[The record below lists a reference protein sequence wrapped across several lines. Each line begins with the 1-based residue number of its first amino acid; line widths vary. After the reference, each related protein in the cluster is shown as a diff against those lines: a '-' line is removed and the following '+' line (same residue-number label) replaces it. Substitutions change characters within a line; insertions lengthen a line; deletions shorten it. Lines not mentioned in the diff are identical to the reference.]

1 MSALQRQH
9 DLPLL
14 LLVVTLP
21 DTEFPFM
28 PAATLSSN
36 IDAVNCAFGFLDET
50 FFRARLYSYIMCNGV
65 RFTSIYLIHSL
76 GLFPFLFFYSLIFGI
91 TKTAVIAANL
101 NFECI
106 NQNIDLVLP
115 TCNSKFCSI

>member
-9 DLPLL
+9 LPLL

-50 FFRARLYSYIMCNGV
+50 FFTARLYSYIVCNGV

-76 GLFPFLFFYSLIFGI
+76 GLFPFIFFLANFGI
-91 TKTAVIAANL
+91 TKTAVIGANL

-106 NQNIDLVLP
+106 NQNIDLVIP
-115 TCNSKFCSI
+115 TCNSKFCSA